1 MAVVDANARLKA
13 LDRQKLLYNLHCK
26 NCENYNERNSLKW
39 CPGCAIWDE
48 FLEIGEVLDNTIS
61 ERKKCLMKN

>member
-48 FLEIGEVLDNTIS
+48 FQKIGEVLDSTIS
-61 ERKKCLMKN
+61 EKEESA

>member
-1 MAVVDANARLKA
+1 MAVVDVNARLKA

-26 NCENYNERNSLKW
+26 NCGNYNERNSPKW

-48 FLEIGEVLDNTIS
+48 FLEIGKVLDKTIA
-61 ERKKCLMKN
+61 EREESA

>member
-13 LDRQKLLYNLHCK
+13 LDRQKLLYKLHCK
-26 NCENYNERNSLKW
+26 HCINWNERNNVKY

-48 FLEIGEVLDNTIS
+48 FQKIGEVLDKTIT
-61 ERKKCLMKN
+61 EREESA